1 MDVTWGKEIEWTW
14 LCVTGS
20 GIAYFCTDNRSPCEG
35 NMTQKALSPDQSLSK
50 GAMMLKALYIC
61 LLGASGCE
69 PPLVD
74 CY

>member
-1 MDVTWGKEIEWTW
+1 
-14 LCVTGS
+14 
-20 GIAYFCTDNRSPCEG
+20 
-35 NMTQKALSPDQSLSK
+35 MTQKALSPDQSLSK